1 MSTATERLAR
11 VSVHIGEQEISFE
24 TGKLAKQADGSV
36 LVRSGDTMV
45 LATAQGRT
53 DVREGADFFPLTVD
67 VEERMYAAGKIPG
80 GFFKREGRPTERA
93 ILTARMIDRPI
104 RPLWPKG
111 FRNEVQVICTVLSA
125 DMVTGHDILCING
138 ASAALMLSPL
148 PFLGPVGAVR
158 IGIVDGQLV
167 VNPSLQAAEESALDL
182 IVVGTKE
189 GLTMVEAGAEEI
201 PEDTILE
208 ALEVAHREI
217 VKLCEAQ
224 EDLRNQA
231 GKPKWLDLDLYA
243 ELERDHGHAVWERI
257 QQAGIK
263 DAGAVAEELM
273 VEICGPV
280 TMQSTDDDL
289 TRQMQVRSALAML
302 LEKQRAAAVEAP
314 VREQFGDELKALTD
328 AEQDSKQLKSAK
340 RQLLFDRIL
349 DETQLPFPAGAS
361 ATDTETGEP
370 VPAVK
375 DSLTRSYVKKACEA
389 IYKDMVRQKIAVEKR
404 RPDGR
409 ATEEVRPI
417 EIEVGVNPRAHG
429 SGLFT
434 RGQTQILSSLTL
446 GTAKEG
452 QRIDDLS
459 LEAERRY
466 MHHYN
471 FPPYSVGETGFMR
484 GPKRRDIGHGALA
497 QRALEAVIPSPDD
510 FPYTIRI
517 VSETLESNGSSS
529 MGSVCGST
537 LSLMDAGVPIKAPV
551 SGIAMGLVKEGDD
564 YVILTDIQGAEDH
577 LGDMDFKVAG
587 SPNGITALQMDIK
600 ITGVTQQIMRDA
612 LEQAKRARAFILE
625 KMLEVIPESREEI
638 AGHAPRISTIK
649 IDQEKIGMV
658 IGKGGETIRGL
669 ESDYEVQID
678 IEEDGTILIYATD
691 GEKADAAIAA
701 INALTREPEVGDTY
715 TGKVVKTTQFGAF
728 VELKK
733 GTDGLLHVSN
743 VGPGRVAHIEDVMSR
758 GAVVDVIVQE
768 VDKARGRIG
777 LKLIALHENGGLV
790 QPEELIERAKNAPPR
805 PPEEERPRR
814 DDRRGGR
821 GGGGRGGPRGPRRD
835 NGGGGD
841 ADE

>member
-1 MSTATERLAR
+1 MSIATERRAL
-11 VSVHIGEQEISFE
+11 VSVQVGNQEITFE
-24 TGKLAKQADGSV
+24 TGKLAKQADGAV
-36 LVRSGDTMV
+36 VVRSGETMV
-45 LATAQGRT
+45 LATAQGRPEA
-53 DVREGADFFPLTVD
+53 REGADFFPLTVD

-125 DMVTGHDILCING
+125 DLVTGHDILCING

-148 PFLGPVGAVR
+148 PFFGPVGAVR
-158 IGIVDGQLV
+158 IGLTEGGDFV
-167 VNPSLQAAEESALDL
+167 VNPTLPEQEETSLDL
-182 IVVGTKE
+182 IVVGTKDA
-189 GLTMVEAGAEEI
+189 LTMVEAGADQI

-208 ALEVAHREI
+208 ALELAHREI

-224 EDLRNQA
+224 EDLRRQA
-231 GKPKWLDLDLYA
+231 GKAKWLDLDLYA
-243 ELERDHGHAVWERI
+243 ELERDHGHTVWERI
-257 QQAGIK
+257 QSAGLK
-263 DAGAVAEELM
+263 DASGAVDELLAELAPPLSM
-273 VEICGPV
+273 D
-280 TMQSTDDDL
+280 STDEDI
-289 TRQMQVRSALAML
+289 TRQTQVRSALQML
-302 LEKQRAAAVEAP
+302 LEKQRLVAVEGP
-314 VREQFGDELKALTD
+314 VREQFGDELRALTD

-340 RQLLFDRIL
+340 RHLLFERII
-349 DETQLPFPAGAS
+349 DEVQLPFPVGQAVAD
-361 ATDTETGEP
+361 AETGEAG
-370 VPAVK
+370 PATK
-375 DSLTRSYVKKACEA
+375 DSITRSFLKKASDA
-389 IYKDMVRQKIAVEKR
+389 IYKDLVRKKIAVDKR

-409 ATEEVRPI
+409 GTEEVRPI
-417 EIEVGVNPRAHG
+417 EVEVGINPRAHG
-429 SGLFT
+429 SGLFQ

-459 LEAERRY
+459 LEQDRRY

-497 QRALEAVIPSPDD
+497 QRALEAVIPTPEE

-564 YVILTDIQGAEDH
+564 YTILTDIQGAEDH

-587 SPNGITALQMDIK
+587 SREGITALQMDIK

-612 LEQAKRARAFILE
+612 LEQAKRARDFILDT
-625 KMLEVIPESREEI
+625 MLAVIPESRTEL
-638 AGHAPRISTIK
+638 ADHAPRITSVK
-649 IDQEKIGMV
+649 IQQEQIGLV

-669 ESDYEVQID
+669 EADYDVQID

-691 GEKADAAIAA
+691 GVKAEEAISA
-701 INALTREPEVGDTY
+701 IKALTKEPEVGDTY

-743 VGPGRVAHIEDVMSR
+743 VGPGRVGHIEDVMAR
-758 GAVVDVIVQE
+758 GDVVDVVVQE

-777 LKLIALHENGGLV
+777 LKLVAKHENGGLV
-790 QPEELIERAKNAPPR
+790 QPEELIERAKDAPPR

-814 DDRRGGR
+814 DDRGR
-821 GGGGRGGPRGPRRD
+821 GRR
-835 NGGGGD
+835 
-841 ADE
+841 

>member
-1 MSTATERLAR
+1 MSIATERRAQ
-11 VSVHIGEQEISFE
+11 VSVQIGNQEIGFE
-24 TGKLAKQADGSV
+24 TGKLAKQADGAV
-36 LVRSGDTMV
+36 VVRSGETMV
-45 LATAQGRT
+45 LATAQGRAEA
-53 DVREGADFFPLTVD
+53 REGADFFPLTVD

-125 DMVTGHDILCING
+125 DMVTAHDILCING
-138 ASAALMLSPL
+138 ASAALMLSPM

-158 IGIVDGQLV
+158 VGMIDGGLV
-167 VNPSLQAAEESALDL
+167 VNPTLQESEGSTLDL
-182 IVVGTKE
+182 IVVGTRDA
-189 GLTMVEAGAEEI
+189 LTMVEAGAQEV

-208 ALEVAHREI
+208 ALDLAHSEI
-217 VKLCEAQ
+217 TRLCDAQ
-224 EDLRNQA
+224 EELRRQA
-231 GKPKWLDLDLYA
+231 GKPKWLDLDLRD
-243 ELERDHGHAVWERI
+243 ELEREHGDALWQRI
-257 QQAGIK
+257 HEVGLREAGTF
-263 DAGAVAEELM
+263 VEEL
-273 VEICGPV
+273 VTTIAPAV
-280 TMQSTDDDL
+280 TMESTDDDII
-289 TRQMQVRSALAML
+289 RQTQVRAAAAML
-302 LEKQRAAAVEAP
+302 LEKQRSAAVEAP
-314 VREQFGDELKALTD
+314 VREQFGHELRALTD
-328 AEQDSKQLKSAK
+328 AEQDSKQLRSAK
-340 RQLLFDRIL
+340 RQLLFDRIV
-349 DETQLPFPAGAS
+349 DEAELPFPVGPAS
-361 ATDTETGEP
+361 TDPETGEQLP
-370 VPAVK
+370 PAK
-375 DSLTRSYVKKACEA
+375 DSQTRSYLKKACES

-409 ATEEVRPI
+409 GTEEIRPI
-417 EIEVGVNPRAHG
+417 EIEVGLNPRAHG

-471 FPPYSVGETGFMR
+471 FPPFSVGETGFMR

-497 QRALEAVIPSPDD
+497 QRALEPVIPTPED

-551 SGIAMGLVKEGDD
+551 GGIAMGLVKEGDD

-587 SPNGITALQMDIK
+587 TREGITALQMDIK

-612 LEQAKRARAFILE
+612 LEQARRAREFILDR
-625 KMLEVIPESREEI
+625 MLEVIPESRAELAEN
-638 AGHAPRISTIK
+638 APRITSIK

-678 IEEDGTILIYATD
+678 IEEDGTILIYATE
-691 GEKADAAIAA
+691 GTKAEAAIAA
-701 INALTREPEVGDTY
+701 IKGLTREPEVGDTY

-758 GAVVDVIVQE
+758 GDVVDVVVQE

-777 LKLIALHENGGLV
+777 LKLIAKHENGGLV
-790 QPEELIERAKNAPPR
+790 QPDELIERAKNAPPR

-814 DDRRGGR
+814 GGDRRP
-821 GGGGRGGPRGPRRD
+821 GGGGRGRGPRREGD
-835 NGGGGD
+835 GGEG
-841 ADE
+841 